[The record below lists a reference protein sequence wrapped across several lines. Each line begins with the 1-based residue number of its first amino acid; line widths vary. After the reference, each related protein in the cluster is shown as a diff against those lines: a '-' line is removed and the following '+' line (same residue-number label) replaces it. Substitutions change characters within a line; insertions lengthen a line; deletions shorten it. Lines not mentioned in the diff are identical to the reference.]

1 MSSSPLLSGPGTASP
16 SMSSSQ
22 PPSCSETAS
31 PSPVPAAATARQQ
44 NRVSASEGNVSPPS
58 PPDGPSSSRT
68 RRPAKHHRSP
78 SPPESPVLALAPQA
92 SSTMREEV
100 DPDRSRPKI
109 VLHIK
114 NAGAIS
120 KPPKKKAKQP
130 SDIVITC
137 NYCGEAVSSI
147 DIKSKKCPCA
157 LWRS

>member
-1 MSSSPLLSGPGTASP
+1 M
-16 SMSSSQ
+16 
-22 PPSCSETAS
+22 
-31 PSPVPAAATARQQ
+31 
-44 NRVSASEGNVSPPS
+44 
-58 PPDGPSSSRT
+58 
-68 RRPAKHHRSP
+68 
-78 SPPESPVLALAPQA
+78 LALAPQA

-147 DIKSKKCPCA
+147 DIKAKNVQKTRQVVATQHRHFYIYCK
-157 LWRS
+157 L